1 MYEISRASGKL
12 FNKVY
17 WLQKRFILTQN
28 TVLDSKSVKSLFEGV
43 CLGRTSTLVVVFP
56 IQLV

>member
-12 FNKVY
+12 CNKVY

-28 TVLDSKSVKSLFEGV
+28 TALDSKSVKSLF
-43 CLGRTSTLVVVFP
+43 
-56 IQLV
+56 